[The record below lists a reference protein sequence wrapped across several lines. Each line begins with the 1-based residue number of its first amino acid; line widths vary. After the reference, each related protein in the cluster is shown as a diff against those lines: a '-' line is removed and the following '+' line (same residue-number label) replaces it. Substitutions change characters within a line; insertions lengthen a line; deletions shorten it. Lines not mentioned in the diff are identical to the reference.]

1 MKRVS
6 NKIKLTALVGLISS
20 TAFAQ
25 SESQTGLSS
34 TQTLMVTV
42 AIIGALVLFLLV
54 YVIYLVGVLNNIL
67 NKKEPMTEY
76 EKAYDEQPFWN
87 KVFQLNPLKLEKE
100 LMMDHAYDGIYEL
113 NNPTPPWFMGL
124 FYITIL
130 FGFIYIGVYHVMGDG
145 NIMET
150 EYKEEVLAAE
160 KTHEEYMKKFANSIN
175 EDNVKVLADAK
186 GLEAGALIYKQNC
199 VACHG
204 EKGEGKVGP
213 NLTDEYWLHG
223 GSIKNI
229 FHTVTEGVPSKGMI
243 SWKKQLNP
251 LQIQQ
256 VSSYIMTLIGTKPAN
271 AKEPQGNVYSEKPIS
286 SDSTKT
292 DSTAT
297 ASVDTTA
304 KSN

>member
-1 MKRVS
+1 MAV
-6 NKIKLTALVGLISS
+6 VGVI
-20 TAFAQ
+20 
-25 SESQTGLSS
+25 
-34 TQTLMVTV
+34 
-42 AIIGALVLFLLV
+42 VLFLLL
-54 YVIYLVGVLNNIL
+54 YVVYLVGVLSKVL
-67 NKKEPMTEY
+67 RQSEGMTEY
-76 EKAYDEQPFWN
+76 EKAYEEQPFWN
-87 KVFQLNPLKLEKE
+87 KVFQLNPLKLEKQ
-100 LMMDHAYDGIYEL
+100 LLMDHDFDGIYEL

-124 FYITIL
+124 FYITIV

-175 EDNVKVLADAK
+175 EDNVKALADAK

-251 LQIQQ
+251 LQVQQ

-271 AKEPQGNVYSEKPIS
+271 AKEPQGEIYSPDAEIKATPVS
-286 SDSTKT
+286 T
-292 DSTAT
+292 DSTAVDSTTT
-297 ASVDTTA
+297 AS
-304 KSN
+304 N